1 MQSGLHASRGRLR
14 ASQVWTETRIYRGA
28 EEAHMKKWIAL
39 LVVALIALGTLA
51 ARGGTPVA
59 LDGVSSIVVEAGTIE
74 RTVKASGR
82 VEALRTESVC
92 ALETGVLAELRAE
105 DEPEVCAGDR
115 LASLDGREI
124 DAELAMKRIE
134 WERVRGPVLSG
145 LEADLSKARLT
156 MATAERDQRAAL
168 QLAERAA
175 ISEFER
181 AAKEDALQ
189 AARLAIESVEEDL
202 LAARLDVEQIEAE
215 VKRLED
221 RLARCESRVP
231 FDGWVSR
238 RSPIR
243 VGSRV
248 EAGDPLF
255 EVSDLTSLRVRLKVP
270 ELDATQVEVGQ
281 RARVLFDSVPPI
293 EEQGIVAWISPVAL
307 VETDQTSVEV
317 LLQLD
322 VPSTRLRPGNQV
334 EVRLVVGR
342 AEEVPLLPLSA
353 VQTADGEDFVEVL
366 TTEGSVRRSV
376 TLGVRDLDRAEV
388 RSGVEPGDRVR
399 IATAPHR
406 GGPHAP

>member
-1 MQSGLHASRGRLR
+1 
-14 ASQVWTETRIYRGA
+14 
-28 EEAHMKKWIAL
+28 MKKWIAL
-39 LVVALIALGTLA
+39 LIVALIALATLA
-51 ARGGTPVA
+51 ARGGAPVV

-105 DEPEVCAGDR
+105 EEPQVCGGDR

-124 DAELAMKRIE
+124 DAELRRKRSE
-134 WERVRGPVLSG
+134 WERVRGPGLSG
-145 LEADLSKARLT
+145 LQADLSRARLAL
-156 MATAERDQRAAL
+156 ATAERDQRAAL

-189 AARLAIESVEEDL
+189 AARLAIDSVEESMQ
-202 LAARLDVEQIEAE
+202 AARLDVERIEAE
-215 VKRLED
+215 VKLLED
-221 RLARCESRVP
+221 RRARCESRVP

-243 VGSRV
+243 IGSRV

-255 EVSDLTSLRVRLKVP
+255 EVSDLSSLRVRLKVP
-270 ELDATQVEVGQ
+270 ELDVTQVEVGQ
-281 RARVLFDSVPPI
+281 RARVLFDAVPPI
-293 EEQGIVAWISPVAL
+293 EEQGTVSWISPVAL

-317 LLQLD
+317 LLQLEG
-322 VPSTRLRPGNQV
+322 PSTRLRPGNQV
-334 EVRLVVGR
+334 EVCLVVGR

-353 VQTADGEDFVEVL
+353 VQTAGGEDFVEVL
-366 TTEGSVRRSV
+366 TTDGAVLRSV
-376 TLGVRDLDRAEV
+376 KLGIRDLDRAEV

-399 IATAPHR
+399 IATAPHH
-406 GGPHAP
+406 GGTHAP